1 MRAPFQMPMI
11 MPETSHDSEQSYGAA
26 RGSFFD
32 GQRRVD
38 WPMMLNGGR
47 EHSPRRG
54 LDWHMSNRE
63 LTPSRR
69 GTCGSTKLSEVIAP
83 LVDKLTPPCCRTTAT
98 PIRLF
103 PAQYYVQL
111 KQLISR

>member
-1 MRAPFQMPMI
+1 MIANRA
-11 MPETSHDSEQSYGAA
+11 TALLAA
-26 RGSFFD
+26 AAST

-63 LTPSRR
+63 LTPLTARNLRVYRAIR
-69 GTCGSTKLSEVIAP
+69 GHRTLGRQAH
-83 LVDKLTPPCCRTTAT
+83 PPCCRTTAT